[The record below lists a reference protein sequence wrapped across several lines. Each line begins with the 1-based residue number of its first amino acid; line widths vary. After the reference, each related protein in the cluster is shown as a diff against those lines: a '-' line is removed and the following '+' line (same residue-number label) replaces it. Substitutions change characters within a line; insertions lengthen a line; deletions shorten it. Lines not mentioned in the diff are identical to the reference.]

1 MTVRRL
7 ALAGVTV
14 AVGVLWWRLRPDAP
28 EARRHAEVLAPEPR
42 AIRWLASSRP
52 RPPDTTAGRIVAY
65 VWASPLTA
73 AGVLLGAVSRTR
85 PQLHDGVLIFADARG
100 LGGWMLRWRG
110 FAAATLG
117 HAILATGFPGE
128 RLLQHEL
135 VHVRQAE
142 RWGPLFVP
150 LYLAGLIRYGYRA
163 NPLERAAYGDGRSS
177 SVSPA

>member
-1 MTVRRL
+1 MRVRRL
-7 ALAGVTV
+7 ALAGVAV
-14 AVGVLWWRLRPDAP
+14 AAGVLWWRLRPDAP
-28 EARRHAEVLAPEPR
+28 EARRHALVLAPEPR
-42 AIRWLASSRP
+42 AVRWLASSRP
-52 RPPDTTAGRIVAY
+52 GPPRTTAGRLLAY

-85 PQLHDGVLIFADARG
+85 PRLYDGVLIFADARG

-117 HAILATGFPGE
+117 HTILATGRPGE

-150 LYLAGLIRYGYRA
+150 LYLAGLIRYGYRR
-163 NPLERAAYGDGRSS
+163 NPLERAAYADGPGPSLSR
-177 SVSPA
+177 A